1 MANASSRSPDAEQ
14 ARLEFGKFLIA
25 HRERKGLSRSEL
37 VRVTKLPSLL
47 VGAIEDGETEKW
59 PERVFV
65 VNALRSYAGA
75 VGLSVDET
83 LARFD
88 GLPDAPKDS
97 DFDPKA
103 LEQQRREHAI
113 SAVLVTVAVLLTMAL
128 GGWLQT
134 VWLFAQRAAW
144 SAR

>member
-1 MANASSRSPDAEQ
+1 MAAEAQASAEQ
-14 ARLEFGKFLIA
+14 ARLEFGKFLVA
-25 HRERKGLSRSEL
+25 QRERKGLSRSDL

-47 VGAIEDGETEKW
+47 VGAIEEGETEKW

-83 LARFD
+83 LSRFD
-88 GLPDAPKDS
+88 GLADAPKDS
-97 DFDPKA
+97 GFDPKA
-103 LEQQRREHAI
+103 LELQRREHAI
-113 SAVLVTVAVLLTMAL
+113 SAVLVTVAVLFTVAL